1 MKTEAIIGDI
11 VAELRRAEAKYPA
24 WPADLIHQVAIM
36 QEESGEAIRAA
47 LNHAYHGEPFA
58 DVLNP
63 EYFRDGLSYLAAAD
77 REVKMPSLFDFER
90 AVNA

>member
-11 VAELRRAEAKYPA
+11 VAELRRAEEKYPA

-47 LNHAYHGEPFA
+47 LNHVYHGEPLA
-58 DVLNP
+58 DVRAELVQT
-63 EYFRDGLSYLAAAD
+63 AAMCL
-77 REVKMPSLFDFER
+77 RCLKNMGE
-90 AVNA
+90 

>member
-11 VAELRRAEAKYPA
+11 VAELRRAEEKYQE

-47 LNHAYHGEPFA
+47 LNHVYHGDPLA
-58 DVLNP
+58 DVRGELVQT
-63 EYFRDGLSYLAAAD
+63 AAMCL
-77 REVKMPSLFDFER
+77 RCLKNMGE
-90 AVNA
+90 